1 MCQSLM
7 LKKAAGKLKVVSDGM
22 SILEPEQQNE
32 LSRITC
38 STHLNDSLR
47 SLVVVSVVS
56 LGRSMHHVIHSK
68 TLRMMRVPSS
78 KSNKQACFPH

>member
-1 MCQSLM
+1 MCQSSRLQ
-7 LKKAAGKLKVVSDGM
+7 KAAGKLKVVRDGM
-22 SILEPEQQNE
+22 SILEPEQQNG
-32 LSRITC
+32 LSRVTC
-38 STHLNDSLR
+38 STHRNDSLR

-56 LGRSMHHVIHSK
+56 LGRSMHHVINSK

>member
-1 MCQSLM
+1 M
-7 LKKAAGKLKVVSDGM
+7 KVVRDGM
-22 SILEPEQQNE
+22 SILEPEQQNG
-32 LSRITC
+32 LSRVTC
-38 STHLNDSLR
+38 STHLNESLR

-56 LGRSMHHVIHSK
+56 LGRSMRHVINSK